1 MENISLHQW
10 FDTPLGQFL
19 LQREQRWLDASLSDV
34 FGYHAVQ
41 LGLPERDLMRESR
54 IPSKL
59 LVNPVATPSTSIV
72 AAFEALP
79 IDAESIDLCVLPHA
93 LEFCANPHEIL
104 REVNRIMIPEGRI
117 VIMGFN
123 PWSLFG
129 ARRLFNAENI
139 PWNGQFIS
147 LVQMKD
153 WLSLL
158 GFEVSSGDLACYLP
172 PVQSQAWIDRLQGV
186 ERSAAHWLG
195 VTGAVYM
202 LQAVKRVEGMR
213 LIKPK
218 WASTAQKDRK
228 LAAVARRRSKIVQ
241 VK

>member
-1 MENISLHQW
+1 MENVSLHQW

-19 LQREQRWLDASLSDV
+19 LLREQRWLDASLSDV
-34 FGYHAVQ
+34 FGYHALQ
-41 LGLPERDLMRESR
+41 LGLAERDLMRESR
-54 IPSKL
+54 IPTKL
-59 LVNPVATPSTSIV
+59 IVNPTTTAKTSIV

-79 IDAESIDLCVLPHA
+79 VDAESIDLCVLPHT

-104 REVNRIMIPEGRI
+104 REVNRVMIPEGRI
-117 VIMGFN
+117 VIIGFN

-129 ARRLFNAENI
+129 ARRLFNADDA
-139 PWNGQFIS
+139 PWNGRFVS

-158 GFEVSSGDLACYLP
+158 GFEVSSGDLTCYMP
-172 PVQSQAWIDRLQGV
+172 PIQSQAWLARLQGV
-186 ERSAAHWLG
+186 ERMAEHWLG

-213 LIKPK
+213 MIKPK
-218 WASTAQKDRK
+218 WAQTAQQDRK
-228 LAAVARRRSKIVQ
+228 LAAVARRRSKIMQ